1 LIDQSATKGLTM
13 TRKITAVT
21 ARTQFGQI
29 LDRAVDHNDRFLVER
44 NGEPAV
50 LILSVTDFVKTLAP
64 TPDWL
69 KDIQAD
75 AKRKGVDKLTM
86 ADIDGEIAAARRE
99 RRQRNIRGA

>member
-1 LIDQSATKGLTM
+1 M

-50 LILSVTDFVKTLAP
+50 LILSVTDFVNTLAP

-75 AKRKGVDKLTM
+75 SKRKGLDKLTM
-86 ADIDGEIAAARRE
+86 ADIDAEIAAARRE

>member
-1 LIDQSATKGLTM
+1 M

-29 LDRAVDHNDRFLVER
+29 MERAVEHNDRFLVER

-50 LILSVTDFVKTLAP
+50 LILSVADYVNALAP
-64 TPDWL
+64 APDWL

-75 AKRKGVDKLTM
+75 AKRKGLDKLTM
-86 ADIDGEIAAARRE
+86 ADIDEEIAATRRE
-99 RRQRNIRGA
+99 RRERQRQPVA

>member
-1 LIDQSATKGLTM
+1 M

-29 LDRAVDHNDRFLVER
+29 MDRAVEHNDRFLVER

-50 LILSVTDFVKTLAP
+50 LILSVDDFVKTLAP
-64 TPDWL
+64 TPGWL

-75 AKRKGVDKLTM
+75 AKRQGLDKLTM
-86 ADIDGEIAAARRE
+86 EEIDAEIAAARRE
-99 RRQRNIRGA
+99 RRERNKQPGA

>member
-1 LIDQSATKGLTM
+1 M

-50 LILSVTDFVKTLAP
+50 LILSVTDFVNTLAP

-69 KDIQAD
+69 KDIQAE
-75 AKRKGVDKLTM
+75 AKRKGLDKLTM
-86 ADIDGEIAAARRE
+86 ADIDAEIAAARRE
-99 RRQRNIRGA
+99 RRGRNIRGA

>member
-1 LIDQSATKGLTM
+1 M

-29 LDRAVDHNDRFLVER
+29 LDRAVEHNDRFLVER

-50 LILSVTDFVKTLAP
+50 LILSVSDFVKTLAP

-69 KDIQAD
+69 QEIQDD

-86 ADIDGEIAAARRE
+86 ADIDAEIAAARRE
-99 RRQRNIRGA
+99 RRQRVD